1 MSKIK
6 DFIMGLSKSTKITL
20 ISCGSFVLLTL
31 LILTFFV
38 LFPITPSEKAIA
50 SLGREGLV
58 YQVGGEEEG
67 LVTTA
72 VTMATVPAQSVTTV
86 SHTTPPINSD
96 VKFTFTTVSKF
107 FSGGF
112 INAEDEP
119 NYDGDTQ
126 TTPIDPEQE
135 EPDEP
140 YGGEEPTYPIGT
152 SLPVVTE
159 PPTEPPTEDGGEQP
173 TSPVVPP
180 VTEPPVEQTTPPVV
194 EPPVVQPTSPPDN
207 PTPVEPEA

>member
-6 DFIMGLSKSTKITL
+6 EFITGLSKSTKITL

-72 VTMATVPAQSVTTV
+72 VTMATVPATNVTTV
-86 SHTTPPINSD
+86 THTTPPINSD

-107 FSGGF
+107 FSGGY
-112 INAEDEP
+112 INADGEPYDE
-119 NYDGDTQ
+119 GETQ
-126 TTPIDPEQE
+126 TTPYDPSQE
-135 EPDEP
+135 EPGEN
-140 YGGEEPTYPIGT
+140 GGEETTYPT
-152 SLPVVTE
+152 ENQQPEATE
-159 PPTEPPTEDGGEQP
+159 PSTQEPTENGGEQP
-173 TSPVVPP
+173 TSPEVP
-180 VTEPPVEQTTPPVV
+180 EPTDPPQV
-194 EPPVVQPTSPPDN
+194 EPTAPAVEPTAPPDN
-207 PTPVEPEA
+207 PAPETPQ